1 MYSPKVIQRNTHG
14 LDLSY
19 HSLAEVERAI
29 AHFNSIAEFD
39 DDGDWTGEYTR
50 PLDKDE
56 LAFQRNETLLCKW
69 DFNYASSRY
78 ARIMDWT
85 KRLVPFTPNLAQ
97 RIKLDIY
104 SELEERGVALVIQA
118 LKARQLG
125 SSTLDELIV
134 WHRVTFRPHTE
145 AIVGSSDPE
154 KSAKMFG
161 MVERA
166 WKHTPFWL
174 KPECTKYSRGEFYE
188 FGNVDSSVSIQHG
201 TQFSGIGRGTTPS
214 VAHLCFAPGTK
225 VRGIDGRL
233 VNIEDLNVGDQVLG
247 SSGRLIRVQAK
258 SLSSRRNEQSIRLY
272 VWNTKDPLEVTK
284 DHKIATSRG
293 IVEASG
299 ITSQDAV
306 LYPVRP
312 LTRTKHHVSWLQRG
326 TGKTKIPT
334 PVTQPLSY
342 DFGKALGLFLAE
354 GCIHFHSRE
363 YPDCITFTGD
373 RDQTDLY
380 SEIVLK
386 GFGKV
391 SSPKYAKTSRSMF
404 LNLYSSGAAGWV
416 YEQFGHKDTK
426 RLPDWVFDAPRE
438 FQLGLLHGYLIG
450 DGHWKQDSNEIY
462 ATSVR
467 PAIVIGLRELVA
479 SLGFGWSS
487 ISRRDAGLWY
497 GRNCQEAWTWIL
509 AGATAKALR
518 EELGVAVPSEK
529 VRTYTQKWEYTDSGC
544 LALQV
549 KKIEEGFCE
558 YFWDIAVDSD
568 DHLFATLQGLASN
581 SEIVDYDEPE
591 QLIDAS
597 LLRALH
603 EHPEAYISLESTAN
617 GRGDWWHKTWVA
629 NKENLAA
636 GMSKMYPVFL
646 PWFVGRDIYP
656 TETWLRAR
664 PVPAQWEPQDS
675 TVQHAIRAADYVS
688 RTPLLKRYLGES
700 WTMPVEQMW
709 WYEVERKW
717 ALQKNELNIFLSE
730 CPASDDEAFQSRTGS
745 IFPIEIISDRREAT
759 TLPKWALSI
768 DGDEIPQRL
777 VVPATQLQST
787 PPLKLDYGYEPSKM
801 TRLRGSFCGIDQ
813 NFDPTNKL
821 CLWEMPQEGEEYEIS
836 IDTGYGVGEDRS
848 VIQVGRRGTPER
860 ADAQVGEWASADAGA
875 LDLWPIVL
883 AVGRLFT
890 GVAHDGRVLEPRI
903 TVELAANGEALQAE
917 LRKRGWRNFYI
928 RNRLATAVRSES
940 IINPQL
946 GWVTSHQSRQR
957 LIDHLIKVV
966 RDNLVEIRSQ
976 WLVDELADLQRS
988 EKNFK
993 IEAARGA
1000 HDDRLMSFAIMSYVM
1015 YDLDLRGEPSSMY
1028 RQRREAAAA
1037 AARAPEYSPG
1047 AQALP
1052 GWAPGMEDLLQ

>member
-14 LDLSY
+14 LDLRY

-29 AHFNSIAEFD
+29 AHFNSIARFD

-56 LAFQRNETLLCKW
+56 LAFQRNEALLCKW

-214 VAHLCFAPGTK
+214 VAHL
-225 VRGIDGRL
+225 
-233 VNIEDLNVGDQVLG
+233 
-247 SSGRLIRVQAK
+247 
-258 SLSSRRNEQSIRLY
+258 
-272 VWNTKDPLEVTK
+272 
-284 DHKIATSRG
+284 
-293 IVEASG
+293 
-299 ITSQDAV
+299 
-306 LYPVRP
+306 
-312 LTRTKHHVSWLQRG
+312 
-326 TGKTKIPT
+326 
-334 PVTQPLSY
+334 
-342 DFGKALGLFLAE
+342 
-354 GCIHFHSRE
+354 
-363 YPDCITFTGD
+363 
-373 RDQTDLY
+373 
-380 SEIVLK
+380 
-386 GFGKV
+386 
-391 SSPKYAKTSRSMF
+391 
-404 LNLYSSGAAGWV
+404 
-416 YEQFGHKDTK
+416 
-426 RLPDWVFDAPRE
+426 
-438 FQLGLLHGYLIG
+438 
-450 DGHWKQDSNEIY
+450 
-462 ATSVR
+462 
-467 PAIVIGLRELVA
+467 
-479 SLGFGWSS
+479 
-487 ISRRDAGLWY
+487 
-497 GRNCQEAWTWIL
+497 
-509 AGATAKALR
+509 
-518 EELGVAVPSEK
+518 
-529 VRTYTQKWEYTDSGC
+529 
-544 LALQV
+544 
-549 KKIEEGFCE
+549 
-558 YFWDIAVDSD
+558 
-568 DHLFATLQGLASN
+568 

-629 NKENLAA
+629 NKENVAN
-636 GMSKMYPVFL
+636 GMAKMYPVFL

-664 PVPAQWEPQDS
+664 PVPPAWEPQDS
-675 TVQHAIRAADYVS
+675 TIQHAVRAADYVS

-768 DGDEIPQRL
+768 DGDDIPQRL
-777 VVPATQLQST
+777 VVPATQLQSVA
-787 PPLKLDYGYEPSKM
+787 PLKLDYGHEPSKM
-801 TRLRGSFCGIDQ
+801 TRLRGSFCVVDQ

-836 IDTGYGVGEDRS
+836 VDTGYGIGEDRS

-860 ADAQVGEWASADAGA
+860 SDAQVGEWASAEAGA
-875 LDLWPIVL
+875 LDLWPIL
-883 AVGRLFT
+883 LGVGRLFT
-890 GVAHDGRVLEPRI
+890 GVSHDGRILEPRI
-903 TVELAANGEALQAE
+903 TIELAANGEALQAE
-917 LRKRGWRNFYI
+917 LRKRGWRNFYV

-966 RDNLVEIRSQ
+966 RDNLVEIRSP